1 MSCDQTMRL
10 FSLQL
15 EALDIAGQ
23 LHVALAFY
31 RFTLFG
37 PGHRHG
43 SFPLGDFGA
52 PRGVPFLINK
62 LE

>member
-1 MSCDQTMRL
+1 MPR
-10 FSLQL
+10 SLQL
-15 EALDIAGQ
+15 EALNVGGQ
-23 LHVALAFY
+23 LDVALTFY

-43 SFPLGDFGA
+43 PFPLGDFGA
-52 PRGVPFLINK
+52 LRGVPFLINK